1 MSARDGIVAD
11 TAHRILSDLC
21 PPDVVNDAEK
31 GIWPAELWRALE
43 EGGLTLAWLDDRLGG
58 AGAEIAD
65 GFDVLKAAGAHAAP
79 VPLAETLMAAWLL
92 GRAGLEAPPGPMTLA
107 PVDAGTALERVGGG
121 VRGTARG
128 VPFARNAEHI
138 AVLADGEV
146 ALVAA
151 GDCTIRHGVNLAGEA
166 RDDVDFGGVAP
177 VARAPAP
184 SGLDADHLIGVGAA
198 VRSAQIAG
206 AMGRILDQTVGYAME
221 RSQFGRPIGRFQAV
235 QHRLADLAGE
245 SAACEAVTDAAGEA
259 VAAGRFDEAATA
271 DIAAA
276 KIRTGEAASAG
287 AAIAHQIHGAMG
299 FTYEHTLHHRTRRLW
314 SWRDEFGN
322 EGEWSLRL
330 GRLVAARGGDGLWPF
345 IAGG

>member
-1 MSARDGIVAD
+1 MSTGDGIVAD
-11 TAHRILSDLC
+11 TANRILSDLC
-21 PPDVVNDAEK
+21 GPDVVNDAEK
-31 GIWPAELWRALE
+31 GIWPAELWGTLE
-43 EGGLTLAWLDDRLGG
+43 ESGLTLAWLDDRLGG

-92 GRAGLEAPPGPMTLA
+92 GQAGLQAPSGPMTLA
-107 PVDAGTALERVGGG
+107 PVVAGTALESVGGR

-138 AVLADGEV
+138 AVVADGEV

-166 RDDVDFGGVAP
+166 RDDVDFGDTVP

-184 SGLDADHLIGVGAA
+184 SGLDSDRLIAVGAA

-206 AMGRILDQTVGYAME
+206 AMGRILDQTVQYALE

-235 QHRLADLAGE
+235 QHRLAELAGE

-259 VAAGRFDEAATA
+259 VAAGCFDEAGTA

-299 FTYEHTLHHRTRRLW
+299 FTYEHSLHHRTRRLW

-322 EGEWSLRL
+322 EGEWSVSL
-330 GRLVAARGGDGLWPF
+330 GRLVAAQGGDGLWPF
-345 IAGG
+345 LAGG